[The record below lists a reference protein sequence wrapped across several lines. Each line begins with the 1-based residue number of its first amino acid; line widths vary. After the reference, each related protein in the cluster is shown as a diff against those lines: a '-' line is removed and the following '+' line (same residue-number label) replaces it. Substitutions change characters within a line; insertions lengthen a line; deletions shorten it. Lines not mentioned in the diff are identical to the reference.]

1 MLDISQASLK
11 DLIGFAIRSETDS
24 NQVYSDLADKFS
36 NPLLKAK
43 FNWLSCEE
51 NKHKMALEKLAESL
65 FGKEKITIPEK
76 PSEELFKTIV
86 IEPTSTLVEL
96 LFQAMESEKKA
107 EEFYASLANRVE
119 ANHRRILEYLSQV
132 EQSHYV
138 MLKGE
143 YTLAQE
149 FEDYGEE
156 DIDKIV
162 T

>member
-11 DLIGFAIRSETDS
+11 DLIGFAIRSEIDS
-24 NQVYSDLADKFS
+24 NQVYSDLADKYS
-36 NPLLKAK
+36 NPLLKEK
-43 FNWLSCEE
+43 FNWLAYEE
-51 NKHKMALEKLAESL
+51 NKHKMALGKLAESL
-65 FGKEKITIPEK
+65 FEKEKITIPEK

-107 EEFYASLANRVE
+107 EEFYASLADRVE
-119 ANHRRILEYLSQV
+119 ADHRHILEYLSQV
-132 EQSHYV
+132 ELSHYV

-149 FEDYGEE
+149 FEDYGEK